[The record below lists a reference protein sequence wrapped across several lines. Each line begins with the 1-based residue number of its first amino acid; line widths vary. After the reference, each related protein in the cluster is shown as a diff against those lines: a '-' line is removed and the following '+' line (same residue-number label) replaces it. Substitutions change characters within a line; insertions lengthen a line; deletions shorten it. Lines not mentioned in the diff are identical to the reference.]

1 MERTVLRFDVLRRR
15 RRRRRRRNATT
26 MDRGVNNDEHDDGDV
41 ADGEGGGE

>member
-1 MERTVLRFDVLRRR
+1 MERTVLRFDVLRR